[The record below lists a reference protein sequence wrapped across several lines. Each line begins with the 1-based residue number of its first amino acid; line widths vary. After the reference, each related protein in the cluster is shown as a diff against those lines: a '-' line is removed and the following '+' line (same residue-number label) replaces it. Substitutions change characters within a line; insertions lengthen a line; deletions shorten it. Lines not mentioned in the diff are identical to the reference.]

1 MVNANAVNAKCC
13 VFRRR
18 ISANFSPLPVNFYV
32 SRIPLNMRA
41 CLILT
46 KKRRMR
52 LPRGLKLL
60 CIINT

>member
-1 MVNANAVNAKCC
+1 MVNGNAVNAERR

-18 ISANFSPLPVNFYV
+18 ISTNFSPLPVDFHA

-52 LPRGLKLL
+52 LPRGHKLL
-60 CIINT
+60 CIINV

>member
-1 MVNANAVNAKCC
+1 MVNANAVNAERC

-18 ISANFSPLPVNFYV
+18 ISANFSPLLVDFYV

-41 CLILT
+41 CLVLT

-52 LPRGLKLL
+52 LPRGHKLL
-60 CIINT
+60 CIINV